1 MSVIAA
7 FGWYDKVPAKRRAC
21 LQLNN
26 IAAGCAGENLF
37 QILPGTY
44 RPSLSA
50 GGSIFQ

>member
-7 FGWYDKVPAKRRAC
+7 FGWYDKVAVERGAR

-26 IAAGCAGENLF
+26 IAAGRAGENLLET
-37 QILPGTY
+37 LPGTY

-50 GGSIFQ
+50 RRSVFQ